1 MQYLQY
7 TIRKILENQVALSFN
22 GTSQHVLCAGDVKL
36 LDTDEHNIK
45 KDTETS
51 FMVGYVVRKLI
62 VPRQENAKQYQNFKL

>member
-1 MQYLQY
+1 MGHL
-7 TIRKILENQVALSFN
+7 NMFF
-22 GTSQHVLCAGDVKL
+22 CAGGVKL